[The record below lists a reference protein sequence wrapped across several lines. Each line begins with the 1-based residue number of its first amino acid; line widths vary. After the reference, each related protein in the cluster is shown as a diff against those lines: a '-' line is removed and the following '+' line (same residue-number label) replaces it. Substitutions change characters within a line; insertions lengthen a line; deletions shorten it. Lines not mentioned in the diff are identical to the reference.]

1 MLRKGYTRWNNA
13 PPQKVPGLIS
23 LIIRG
28 ILVSFAFSLVC
39 ALLLSVFSL
48 ISENEFIDQH
58 LQYIMVG
65 ISIISIFCGSVF
77 ATQKAESKGLF
88 IGMAVGIA
96 YVCISVLIGKGLQ
109 DESLSL
115 LVFINKLL
123 AGIAAGSLG
132 GLVGVNL

>member
-1 MLRKGYTRWNNA
+1 MLRKSYTHWNTT
-13 PPQKVPGLIS
+13 PPKKVSGIIS
-23 LIIRG
+23 PVIKG
-28 ILVSFAFSLVC
+28 ILVSFIFSLICV
-39 ALLLSVFSL
+39 LLLSVFSL

-77 ATQKAESKGLF
+77 ATQKAGSKGLF
-88 IGMAVGIA
+88 IGMTVGIA
-96 YVCISVLIGKGLQ
+96 YVCIAVLIGKGLH

-115 LVFINKLL
+115 LVFLNKLL